1 MPLNPRPSRPITRH
15 PLLADGHPPMAVRA
29 TRMAD
34 LADENSGVSGG
45 FRRLWSRRR
54 EAGASASREL
64 ATTKAGGQP
73 PAISSAQLQ
82 ALFAHAE
89 EPAALLSAFADGV
102 AGLPGELHG
111 MGERLQSAHAD
122 SDWPRYGRALRQLV
136 DKYIRTIQDEPL
148 SGEAE
153 QLRDLLHHL
162 LVGGMEHLLRD
173 DATLLPQAHTLADR
187 VRQWQP
193 AQPLAELGSDLKELC
208 QQVGLRTHEV
218 NDAQEL
224 MRSLFDLLLENVG
237 ELIEDGSWLQDQIG
251 AVRQLLAGPLD
262 RTALEQTR
270 AGLREVIYKQGLLK
284 QGLAE
289 SKASMKEMMVTFVE
303 RLDGMASSTGEY
315 HDRISFHAQAVRDS
329 RSIAELG
336 KRMEDILDDT
346 AQVQAQALRARDS
359 LLEARREVEEAER
372 RVMNLEQELQSVSE
386 LVRVDQLTEALNR
399 RGFDE
404 LFKRESVRALRS
416 GQTLTLAL
424 LDLDDFRH
432 INAAHGHLGGDAALC
447 HVVALARATLRA
459 SDAIARFGGEEF
471 VLLLPETSFLEATA
485 TLERLRDR
493 LAHKPLVYEGRGILV
508 TFSAG
513 VARWQA
519 GESQDELLTR
529 ADRAMYQAKQAGK
542 NRVVAAPE

>member
-1 MPLNPRPSRPITRH
+1 
-15 PLLADGHPPMAVRA
+15 
-29 TRMAD
+29 MAD
-34 LADENSGVSGG
+34 VADDNSGIAGG
-45 FRRLWSRRR
+45 IRRLWSRRR
-54 EAGASASREL
+54 EAGVTASREL
-64 ATTKAGGQP
+64 ATTTTAGP
-73 PAISSAQLQ
+73 RTAISSTQLQ

-102 AGLPGELHG
+102 AGLPGELHA
-111 MGERLQSAHAD
+111 MGERLQSAHTD
-122 SDWPRYGRALRQLV
+122 NDWPRYGRALRQLV

-148 SGEAE
+148 AGEAE
-153 QLRDLLHHL
+153 QLRDLLYQL
-162 LVGGMEHLLRD
+162 LVGGMEQLLRD
-173 DATLLPQAHTLADR
+173 DGALLPQAHALADR
-187 VRQWQP
+187 VRQWQ
-193 AQPLAELGSDLKELC
+193 ANQPIGDLGSDLRDLC
-208 QQVGLRTHEV
+208 RQVGQRTQEV
-218 NDAQEL
+218 DDAQEL

-289 SKASMKEMMVTFVE
+289 SKASMKDMMVTFVE

-315 HDRISFHAQAVRDS
+315 HDRISFHAQAVRES

-336 KRMEDILDDT
+336 KRMEDILEDT

-359 LLEARREVEEAER
+359 LMEARREVEEAER

-386 LVRVDQLTEALNR
+386 LVRVDQLTDALNR

-447 HVVALARATLRA
+447 HVVTLARATLRA
-459 SDAIARFGGEEF
+459 SDAVARFGGEEF
-471 VLLLPETSFLEATA
+471 VLLLPETSFLEAMG

-493 LAHKPLVYEGRGILV
+493 LAHKPLVYEGRGIV
-508 TFSAG
+508 ATFSAG
-513 VARWQA
+513 VARWVP
-519 GESQDELLTR
+519 GESQDDLLAR

>member
-1 MPLNPRPSRPITRH
+1 MTDAADDNSVRPSG
-15 PLLADGHPPMAVRA
+15 L
-29 TRMAD
+29 
-34 LADENSGVSGG
+34 
-45 FRRLWSRRR
+45 RRLWARRR
-54 EAGASASREL
+54 EPEASASRDLVSRTPGEPR
-64 ATTKAGGQP
+64 P
-73 PAISSAQLQ
+73 PSISAAQLQ
-82 ALFAHAE
+82 ALFASAT
-89 EPAALLSAFADGV
+89 EPTALLSAFAHGV
-102 AGLPGELHG
+102 AGLPGELRG
-111 MGERLQSAHAD
+111 MGERLQSAHVD
-122 SDWPRYGRALRQLV
+122 NDWPRYGRALRQLI

-148 SGEAE
+148 AGEAE
-153 QLRDLLHHL
+153 QLRDLLHHA
-162 LVGGMEHLLRD
+162 LVGGLESLLRD
-173 DATLLPQAHTLADR
+173 DAALLPQAHALADR
-187 VRQWQP
+187 VRLWQP
-193 AQPLAELGSDLKELC
+193 AQPLDPLGNELKELC

-262 RTALEQTR
+262 RTSLEQTR

-303 RLDGMASSTGEY
+303 RLDGMANSTGEF
-315 HDRISFHAQAVRDS
+315 HDRISFHAQAVRES

-336 KRMEDILDDT
+336 KRMEDILQDT
-346 AQVQAQALRARDS
+346 AEVQAQALRSRDS
-359 LLEARREVEEAER
+359 LLEARREVEAAEQ
-372 RVMNLEQELQSVSE
+372 RVADLELELQSVSE
-386 LVRVDQLTEALNR
+386 LVRVDQLTDALNR

-416 GQTLTLAL
+416 GQTLSLAM

-447 HVVALARATLRA
+447 HVVVMARATLRA

-471 VLLLPETSFLEATA
+471 VLLLPDTSFLEATG
-485 TLERLRDR
+485 TLERLRGR
-493 LAHKPLVYEGRGILV
+493 LSHKPLIYEGRGIMV

-513 VARWQA
+513 VARWRP
-519 GESQDELLTR
+519 GESQDDLLAR

-542 NRVVAAPE
+542 DRIVAAEE

>member
-1 MPLNPRPSRPITRH
+1 
-15 PLLADGHPPMAVRA
+15 
-29 TRMAD
+29 MAD
-34 LADENSGVSGG
+34 VADDNSGVTGG

-54 EAGASASREL
+54 EADAPASREL
-64 ATTKAGGQP
+64 ATTRGVGPKT
-73 PAISSAQLQ
+73 AISSAQLQ

-89 EPAALLSAFADGV
+89 EPGALLSAFADGV

-111 MGERLQSAHAD
+111 MGERLQSALAD
-122 SDWPRYGRALRQLV
+122 NDWPRYGRALRQLV

-148 SGEAE
+148 SGEAD

-162 LVGGMEHLLRD
+162 LVGGMEHLLRE
-173 DATLLPQAHTLADR
+173 DAALLPQTHALADR

-193 AQPLAELGSDLKELC
+193 AQPLAALGNDLKELC

-303 RLDGMASSTGEY
+303 RLDGMANSTGEF

-336 KRMEDILDDT
+336 RRMEDILEDT

-359 LLEARREVEEAER
+359 LLEARREVEDAER
-372 RVMNLEQELQSVSE
+372 RVMDLEQELQSVSE

-459 SDAIARFGGEEF
+459 TDAVARFGGEEF
-471 VLLLPETSFLEATA
+471 VLLLPETSFLEAMG

-513 VARWQA
+513 VARWQP
-519 GESQDELLTR
+519 GESQDELLAR

>member
-1 MPLNPRPSRPITRH
+1 
-15 PLLADGHPPMAVRA
+15 
-29 TRMAD
+29 MAD
-34 LADENSGVSGG
+34 AADDNSGISGG

-54 EAGASASREL
+54 ESAAPASREIAPTKA
-64 ATTKAGGQP
+64 ATTG
-73 PAISSAQLQ
+73 PAISAAQLQ
-82 ALFAHAE
+82 ALFARAE

-153 QLRDLLHHL
+153 QIRDLLHHV

-173 DATLLPQAHTLADR
+173 DTLLLPQAHALADR

-193 AQPLAELGSDLKELC
+193 AQPLAELGSELKELC

-218 NDAQEL
+218 NDAQDL

-315 HDRISFHAQAVRDS
+315 HDRISFHAQAVRES

-336 KRMEDILDDT
+336 KRMEDILADT
-346 AQVQAQALRARDS
+346 ATVQAQAARARDS

-447 HVVALARATLRA
+447 HVVALARNTLRA
-459 SDAIARFGGEEF
+459 TDAVARFGGEEF
-471 VLLLPETSFLEATA
+471 VLLLPDTSFLEAMG

-513 VARWQA
+513 VARWRP
-519 GESQDELLTR
+519 GESQDELLAR

>member
-1 MPLNPRPSRPITRH
+1 MTDAADDNSVRPSG
-15 PLLADGHPPMAVRA
+15 L
-29 TRMAD
+29 
-34 LADENSGVSGG
+34 
-45 FRRLWSRRR
+45 RRLWARRR
-54 EAGASASREL
+54 EPEASSAREL
-64 ATTKAGGQP
+64 APRGETRQP
-73 PAISSAQLQ
+73 SISATQLQ
-82 ALFAHAE
+82 ALFASAT
-89 EPAALLSAFADGV
+89 EPAALLSAFAHGV
-102 AGLPGELHG
+102 AGLPGELRG
-111 MGERLQSAHAD
+111 MGERLQSAHGD
-122 SDWPRYGRALRQLV
+122 NDWPRYGRALRQLI

-148 SGEAE
+148 AGEAE
-153 QLRDLLHHL
+153 QLRDLLHHA
-162 LVGGMEHLLRD
+162 LVGGLESLLRD
-173 DATLLPQAHTLADR
+173 DAVLLPQAHALADR

-193 AQPLAELGSDLKELC
+193 AQPLDPLGNELKELC

-218 NDAQEL
+218 DDAQEL

-262 RTALEQTR
+262 RTSLEQTR

-303 RLDGMASSTGEY
+303 RLDGMANSTGEY
-315 HDRISFHAQAVRDS
+315 HDRISFHAQAVRES

-336 KRMEDILDDT
+336 KRMEDILQDT
-346 AQVQAQALRARDS
+346 AEVQAQALRSRDS
-359 LLEARREVEEAER
+359 LLEARREVEAAEQ
-372 RVMNLEQELQSVSE
+372 RVADLELELQSVSE
-386 LVRVDQLTEALNR
+386 LVRVDQLTDALNR

-416 GQTLTLAL
+416 GQTLSLAM

-459 SDAIARFGGEEF
+459 SDAVARFGGEEF
-471 VLLLPETSFLEATA
+471 VLLLPETSFLEAMG

-493 LAHKPLVYEGRGILV
+493 LAHKPLVYEGRGIV
-508 TFSAG
+508 ATFSAG
-513 VARWQA
+513 VARWVP
-519 GESQDELLTR
+519 GESQDDLLAR

>member
-1 MPLNPRPSRPITRH
+1 
-15 PLLADGHPPMAVRA
+15 
-29 TRMAD
+29 MAD
-34 LADENSGVSGG
+34 AADDNSGISGG

-54 EAGASASREL
+54 ESAAPASREIAPTKA
-64 ATTKAGGQP
+64 ATTG
-73 PAISSAQLQ
+73 PAISAAQLQ
-82 ALFAHAE
+82 ALFARAE

-153 QLRDLLHHL
+153 QMRDLLHHV

-173 DATLLPQAHTLADR
+173 DTLLLPQAHALADR
-187 VRQWQP
+187 VRHWQP
-193 AQPLAELGSDLKELC
+193 AQPLVELGSELKELC

-218 NDAQEL
+218 NDAQDL

-315 HDRISFHAQAVRDS
+315 HDRISFHAQAIRDS

-336 KRMEDILDDT
+336 KRMEDILADT
-346 AQVQAQALRARDS
+346 ATVQAQAARARDS

-372 RVMNLEQELQSVSE
+372 RVLDLEQELQSVSE

-447 HVVALARATLRA
+447 HVVALARNTLRA
-459 SDAIARFGGEEF
+459 TDAVARFGGEEF
-471 VLLLPETSFLEATA
+471 VLLLPDTSFLEAMG

-513 VARWQA
+513 VARWRP
-519 GESQDELLTR
+519 GESQDELLAR

>member
-1 MPLNPRPSRPITRH
+1 
-15 PLLADGHPPMAVRA
+15 
-29 TRMAD
+29 MAD
-34 LADENSGVSGG
+34 VADDNSGIAGG
-45 FRRLWSRRR
+45 FRRLWSRRS
-54 EAGASASREL
+54 EAGASTSREL
-64 ATTKAGGQP
+64 ATTRAAGP
-73 PAISSAQLQ
+73 PLAISSAQLQ

-89 EPAALLSAFADGV
+89 EPGALLSAFADGV

-122 SDWPRYGRALRQLV
+122 SDWPRYARALRQLV

-162 LVGGMEHLLRD
+162 LVAGMEHLLRD
-173 DATLLPQAHTLADR
+173 DAALLPQAHALADR

-193 AQPLAELGSDLKELC
+193 AQPLAELGSGLKELC

-218 NDAQEL
+218 SDAQEL

-289 SKASMKEMMVTFVE
+289 SKVSMKEMMVTFVE

-336 KRMEDILDDT
+336 KRMEDILEDT
-346 AQVQAQALRARDS
+346 AQVQAQALRSRDS

-372 RVMNLEQELQSVSE
+372 RVMDLEQELQSVSE

-404 LFKRESVRALRS
+404 LFKRESVRAQRS
-416 GQTLTLAL
+416 GQTLSLAL

-459 SDAIARFGGEEF
+459 SDAVARFGGEEF
-471 VLLLPETSFLEATA
+471 VLLLPETSFLEAMG
-485 TLERLRDR
+485 TLERLRSR
-493 LAHKPLVYEGRGILV
+493 LAHKPLVYDGRGILV

-513 VARWQA
+513 VARWQT
-519 GESQDELLTR
+519 GESQDELLAR

>member
-1 MPLNPRPSRPITRH
+1 
-15 PLLADGHPPMAVRA
+15 
-29 TRMAD
+29 MAD
-34 LADENSGVSGG
+34 VADDNSGIAGG
-45 FRRLWSRRR
+45 LRRLWPRRR
-54 EAGASASREL
+54 EAVAPASREL
-64 ATTKAGGQP
+64 ATTKTSSQR

-82 ALFAHAE
+82 ALFVHAE
-89 EPAALLSAFADGV
+89 EPATLLSAFADGV

-111 MGERLQSAHAD
+111 MGERLQSAHAEA
-122 SDWPRYGRALRQLV
+122 DWPRYGRALRQLI

-148 SGEAE
+148 AGEAE

-173 DATLLPQAHTLADR
+173 DGALLPQAHALADR
-187 VRQWQP
+187 VRQWQ
-193 AQPLAELGSDLKELC
+193 ANQPIGDLDTDLRELC
-208 QQVGLRTHEV
+208 LQVGQRTHEV
-218 NDAQEL
+218 DDAQEL

-303 RLDGMASSTGEY
+303 RLDGMASSTGEF

-336 KRMEDILDDT
+336 KRMEDILEDT

-359 LLEARREVEEAER
+359 LMEARREVEEAER
-372 RVMNLEQELQSVSE
+372 RVQDLEQELQSVSE

-416 GQTLTLAL
+416 GQTLSLAL

-447 HVVALARATLRA
+447 HVVTLARATLRA
-459 SDAIARFGGEEF
+459 TDAVARFGGEEF
-471 VLLLPETSFLEATA
+471 VLLLPETSFLEAMG

-493 LAHKPLVYEGRGILV
+493 LAHKPLVYDGRGILV

-513 VARWQA
+513 VARWHP
-519 GESQDELLTR
+519 GESQDELLAR

-542 NRVVAAPE
+542 DRVIAAPE

>member
-1 MPLNPRPSRPITRH
+1 
-15 PLLADGHPPMAVRA
+15 
-29 TRMAD
+29 MAD
-34 LADENSGVSGG
+34 AADDNSGISGG

-54 EAGASASREL
+54 EAAAPASREL
-64 ATTKAGGQP
+64 ATTKTTARG
-73 PAISSAQLQ
+73 PAISAAQLQ

-89 EPAALLSAFADGV
+89 EPGALLSAFADGV

-122 SDWPRYGRALRQLV
+122 NDWPRYGRALRQLV

-153 QLRDLLHHL
+153 QMRDLLHHL

-173 DATLLPQAHTLADR
+173 DTTLLPQANALADR

-193 AQPLAELGSDLKELC
+193 AQPLAELGNDLKELC

-315 HDRISFHAQAVRDS
+315 HDRISFHAQAVRES

-336 KRMEDILDDT
+336 KRMEDILADT
-346 AQVQAQALRARDS
+346 ATVQAQAARARDS

-447 HVVALARATLRA
+447 HVVALARNTLRA
-459 SDAIARFGGEEF
+459 TDAVARFGGEEF
-471 VLLLPETSFLEATA
+471 VLLLPETSFLEAMG

-513 VARWQA
+513 VARWQP
-519 GESQDELLTR
+519 GESQDELLAR

>member
-1 MPLNPRPSRPITRH
+1 
-15 PLLADGHPPMAVRA
+15 
-29 TRMAD
+29 MAD
-34 LADENSGVSGG
+34 AADDNSGISGG

-54 EAGASASREL
+54 EAAAPASREL
-64 ATTKAGGQP
+64 ATTKTTAPGT
-73 PAISSAQLQ
+73 AISAAQLQ

-89 EPAALLSAFADGV
+89 EPGALLSAFADGV

-122 SDWPRYGRALRQLV
+122 NDWPRYGRALRQLV

-153 QLRDLLHHL
+153 QMRDLLHHL

-173 DATLLPQAHTLADR
+173 DTTLLPQAHALADR

-193 AQPLAELGSDLKELC
+193 AQPLAELGSELKELC

-315 HDRISFHAQAVRDS
+315 HDRISFHAQAVRES

-336 KRMEDILDDT
+336 KRMEDILEDT
-346 AQVQAQALRARDS
+346 ATVQAQAARARDS

-447 HVVALARATLRA
+447 HVVALARNTLRA
-459 SDAIARFGGEEF
+459 TDAVARFGGEEF
-471 VLLLPETSFLEATA
+471 VLLLPETSFLEAMG

-513 VARWQA
+513 VARWQP
-519 GESQDELLTR
+519 GESQDELLAR

>member
-1 MPLNPRPSRPITRH
+1 
-15 PLLADGHPPMAVRA
+15 
-29 TRMAD
+29 MAD
-34 LADENSGVSGG
+34 VADDNSGIAGG
-45 FRRLWSRRR
+45 IRRLWSRRR
-54 EAGASASREL
+54 EAGVPASREL
-64 ATTKAGGQP
+64 ATTTTAGP
-73 PAISSAQLQ
+73 RTAISSTQLQ

-102 AGLPGELHG
+102 AGLPGELHA
-111 MGERLQSAHAD
+111 MGERLQSAHTD
-122 SDWPRYGRALRQLV
+122 NDWPRYGRALRQLV

-148 SGEAE
+148 AGEAE
-153 QLRDLLHHL
+153 QLRDLLYQL
-162 LVGGMEHLLRD
+162 LVGGMEQLLRD
-173 DATLLPQAHTLADR
+173 DGALLPQAHALADR
-187 VRQWQP
+187 VRQWQ
-193 AQPLAELGSDLKELC
+193 ANQPIGDLGSDLRDLC
-208 QQVGLRTHEV
+208 RQVGQRTQEV
-218 NDAQEL
+218 DDAQEL

-289 SKASMKEMMVTFVE
+289 SKASMKDMMVTFVE

-315 HDRISFHAQAVRDS
+315 HDRISFHAQAVRES

-336 KRMEDILDDT
+336 KRMEDILEDT

-359 LLEARREVEEAER
+359 LMEARREVEEAER

-386 LVRVDQLTEALNR
+386 LVRVDQLTDALNR

-447 HVVALARATLRA
+447 HVVTLARATLRA
-459 SDAIARFGGEEF
+459 SDAVARFGGEEF
-471 VLLLPETSFLEATA
+471 VLLLPETSFLEAMG

-493 LAHKPLVYEGRGILV
+493 LAHKPLVYEGRGIVV

-513 VARWQA
+513 VARWVP
-519 GESQDELLTR
+519 GESQDDLLAR

>member
-1 MPLNPRPSRPITRH
+1 
-15 PLLADGHPPMAVRA
+15 
-29 TRMAD
+29 MAD
-34 LADENSGVSGG
+34 VADDNSGIAGG
-45 FRRLWSRRR
+45 LRRLWSRRR
-54 EAGASASREL
+54 EAGAPASREL
-64 ATTKAGGQP
+64 ATTKAAGP
-73 PAISSAQLQ
+73 RTAISSAQLQ
-82 ALFAHAE
+82 ALFAPAE
-89 EPAALLSAFADGV
+89 EPGALLSAFADGV
-102 AGLPGELHG
+102 TGLPGELHG
-111 MGERLQSAHAD
+111 MGERMQSAHKD
-122 SDWPRYGRALRQLV
+122 NDWPRYGRALRQLV

-148 SGEAE
+148 AGEAE
-153 QLRDLLHHL
+153 QLRDLLYQL
-162 LVGGMEHLLRD
+162 LVGGMEQLLRD
-173 DATLLPQAHTLADR
+173 DGALLPQAHALADR
-187 VRQWQP
+187 VRQWQ
-193 AQPLAELGSDLKELC
+193 ANQPIGDLGTDLRDLC
-208 QQVGLRTHEV
+208 QQVGQRTHEV
-218 NDAQEL
+218 DDAQEL

-289 SKASMKEMMVTFVE
+289 SKASMKDMMVTFVE

-336 KRMEDILDDT
+336 KRMEDILEDT

-359 LLEARREVEEAER
+359 LMEARREVEEAER

-386 LVRVDQLTEALNR
+386 LVRVDQLTDALNR

-459 SDAIARFGGEEF
+459 SDAVARFGGEEF
-471 VLLLPETSFLEATA
+471 VLLLPETSFLEAMG

-493 LAHKPLVYEGRGILV
+493 LAHKPLVYEGRGIVV

-513 VARWQA
+513 VARWVP
-519 GESQDELLTR
+519 GESQDDLLAR

>member
-1 MPLNPRPSRPITRH
+1 
-15 PLLADGHPPMAVRA
+15 
-29 TRMAD
+29 MAD
-34 LADENSGVSGG
+34 VADDNSGIAGG
-45 FRRLWSRRR
+45 IRRLWSRRR
-54 EAGASASREL
+54 EAGVPASREL
-64 ATTKAGGQP
+64 ATTTTAGP
-73 PAISSAQLQ
+73 RTAISSTQLQ

-102 AGLPGELHG
+102 AGLPGELHA
-111 MGERLQSAHAD
+111 MGERLQSAHTD
-122 SDWPRYGRALRQLV
+122 NDWPRYGRALRQLV

-148 SGEAE
+148 AGEAE
-153 QLRDLLHHL
+153 QLRDLLYQL
-162 LVGGMEHLLRD
+162 LVGGMEQLLRD
-173 DATLLPQAHTLADR
+173 DGALLPQAHALADR
-187 VRQWQP
+187 VRQWQ
-193 AQPLAELGSDLKELC
+193 ANQPIGDLGSDLRDLC
-208 QQVGLRTHEV
+208 RQVGQRTQEV
-218 NDAQEL
+218 DDAQEL

-289 SKASMKEMMVTFVE
+289 SKASMKDMMVTFVE

-315 HDRISFHAQAVRDS
+315 HDRISFHAQAVRES

-336 KRMEDILDDT
+336 KRMEDILEDT

-359 LLEARREVEEAER
+359 LMEARREVEEAER

-386 LVRVDQLTEALNR
+386 LVRVDQLTDALNR

-447 HVVALARATLRA
+447 HVVTLARATLRA
-459 SDAIARFGGEEF
+459 SDAVARFGGEEF
-471 VLLLPETSFLEATA
+471 VLLLPETSFLEAMG

-493 LAHKPLVYEGRGILV
+493 LAHKPLVYEGRGIV
-508 TFSAG
+508 ATFSAG
-513 VARWQA
+513 VARWVP
-519 GESQDELLTR
+519 GESQDDLLAR

>member
-1 MPLNPRPSRPITRH
+1 
-15 PLLADGHPPMAVRA
+15 
-29 TRMAD
+29 MAD
-34 LADENSGVSGG
+34 VADENSGIAGG
-45 FRRLWSRRR
+45 FRRLWPRRR
-54 EAGASASREL
+54 EAGAPTSREL
-64 ATTKAGGQP
+64 ATTPPARPG

-89 EPAALLSAFADGV
+89 EPGALLSAFADGV

-122 SDWPRYGRALRQLV
+122 ADWPRYGRAMRQLV

-173 DATLLPQAHTLADR
+173 DTTLLPQAHALADR

-193 AQPLAELGSDLKELC
+193 AQPLAELGHDMKELC
-208 QQVGLRTHEV
+208 LQVGLRTHEV

-251 AVRQLLAGPLD
+251 AVRQLLSGPLD

-315 HDRISFHAQAVRDS
+315 HDRISFHAQAIRDS

-359 LLEARREVEEAER
+359 LMEARREVEEAER

-386 LVRVDQLTEALNR
+386 LVRVDQLTDALNR

-416 GQTLTLAL
+416 GQTLSLAL

-459 SDAIARFGGEEF
+459 SDAVARFGGEEF
-471 VLLLPETSFLEATA
+471 VLLLPDTSFLEAMG

-493 LAHKPLVYEGRGILV
+493 LAHKPLVYEGRGIV
-508 TFSAG
+508 ATFSAG
-513 VARWQA
+513 VARWLP
-519 GESQDELLTR
+519 GESQDELLAR

-542 NRVVAAPE
+542 NRVVAATE

>member
-1 MPLNPRPSRPITRH
+1 
-15 PLLADGHPPMAVRA
+15 
-29 TRMAD
+29 MAD
-34 LADENSGVSGG
+34 VADENSGIPGG
-45 FRRLWSRRR
+45 LRRFWSRRR
-54 EAGASASREL
+54 EAAASTSRDL
-64 ATTKAGGQP
+64 ATTSGARSR
-73 PAISSAQLQ
+73 PAISGAQLQ
-82 ALFAHAE
+82 ALFARAE
-89 EPAALLSAFADGV
+89 EPGPLLSAFADGI
-102 AGLPGELHG
+102 AGLPGELQG

-122 SDWPRYGRALRQLV
+122 GDWPRYGRALRQLI

-153 QLRDLLHHL
+153 QLRDLLHHVL
-162 LVGGMEHLLRD
+162 AGGIEHLLRD
-173 DATLLPQAHTLADR
+173 DATLLPQAHALADR

-193 AQPLAELGSDLKELC
+193 AQPLDALGSDLKELC
-208 QQVGLRTHEV
+208 RLVGLRTHEV

-315 HDRISFHAQAVRDS
+315 HDRISFHAQAVRES

-346 AQVQAQALRARDS
+346 ARVQAQALRARDS
-359 LLEARREVEEAER
+359 LLEARREVEAAER
-372 RVMNLEQELQSVSE
+372 RVANLEEELQSVSA

-399 RGFDE
+399 RGFDD

-416 GQTLTLAL
+416 GQTLSLAL

-447 HVVALARATLRA
+447 HVVAMARATLRA
-459 SDAIARFGGEEF
+459 SDAVARFGGEEF
-471 VLLLPETSFLEATA
+471 VLLLPDTSFLEATG
-485 TLERLRDR
+485 TLERLRAR
-493 LAHKPLVYEGRGILV
+493 LAHSPLLHEGRGILV

-513 VARWQA
+513 VARWLP
-519 GESQDELLTR
+519 GESQDELLAR

-542 NRVVAAPE
+542 NRVVAVER

>member
-1 MPLNPRPSRPITRH
+1 
-15 PLLADGHPPMAVRA
+15 
-29 TRMAD
+29 MAD
-34 LADENSGVSGG
+34 VADENSGIAGG
-45 FRRLWSRRR
+45 FRRLWPRRR
-54 EAGASASREL
+54 EAATPTSREL
-64 ATTKAGGQP
+64 ATTP
-73 PAISSAQLQ
+73 PARPGAAISSAQLQ

-89 EPAALLSAFADGV
+89 EPGALLSAFADGV

-122 SDWPRYGRALRQLV
+122 ADWPRYGRAMRQLI

-173 DATLLPQAHTLADR
+173 DTTLLPQAHALADR

-193 AQPLAELGSDLKELC
+193 AQPLAELGNDMKELC
-208 QQVGLRTHEV
+208 LQVGLRTHEV

-251 AVRQLLAGPLD
+251 AVRQLLSGPLD

-284 QGLAE
+284 QGLAD
-289 SKASMKEMMVTFVE
+289 SKASMKDMMVTFVE

-315 HDRISFHAQAVRDS
+315 HDRISFHAQAIRDS

-336 KRMEDILDDT
+336 KRMEDILEDT

-359 LLEARREVEEAER
+359 LMEARREVEEAER
-372 RVMNLEQELQSVSE
+372 RVMSLEQELQSVSE
-386 LVRVDQLTEALNR
+386 LVRVDQLTDALNR

-416 GQTLTLAL
+416 GQTLSLAL

-459 SDAIARFGGEEF
+459 SDAVARFGGEEF
-471 VLLLPETSFLEATA
+471 VLLLPDTSFLEAMG

-493 LAHKPLVYEGRGILV
+493 LAHKPLVYEGRGIV
-508 TFSAG
+508 ATFSAG
-513 VARWQA
+513 VARWLP
-519 GESQDELLTR
+519 GESQDELLAR

-542 NRVVAAPE
+542 NRVVAATE

>member
-1 MPLNPRPSRPITRH
+1 
-15 PLLADGHPPMAVRA
+15 
-29 TRMAD
+29 MAD
-34 LADENSGVSGG
+34 AADDNSGISGG
-45 FRRLWSRRR
+45 LRRFWSRRR
-54 EAGASASREL
+54 EATESSSHELTTTGTARSR
-64 ATTKAGGQP
+64 

-89 EPAALLSAFADGV
+89 EPAALLSAFAYGV
-102 AGLPGELHG
+102 AGLPGELQG

-122 SDWPRYGRALRQLV
+122 GDWPRYGRAMRQLI
-136 DKYIRTIQDEPL
+136 DKYIRTILDEPL

-153 QLRDLLHHL
+153 QLRDLLHQL
-162 LVGGMEHLLRD
+162 LAGGIEHLLRD
-173 DATLLPQAHTLADR
+173 DAALLPQAHALADR

-193 AQPLAELGSDLKELC
+193 AQALDPLGADLKELC
-208 QQVGLRTHEV
+208 LQVGLRTHEV

-262 RTALEQTR
+262 RTSLEQTR

-289 SKASMKEMMVTFVE
+289 SKASMKDMMVTFVE

-315 HDRISFHAQAVRDS
+315 HDRITFHAQAIRES

-336 KRMEDILDDT
+336 KRMEDILQDT
-346 AQVQAQALRARDS
+346 ADVQAQALRARDS
-359 LLEARREVEEAER
+359 LIEARREVEAAEQ
-372 RVMNLEQELQSVSE
+372 RVADLEVELQSVSE
-386 LVRVDQLTEALNR
+386 LVRVDQLTDALNR

-416 GQTLTLAL
+416 GQTLSLAM

-447 HVVALARATLRA
+447 HVVVMARATLRA

-471 VLLLPETSFLEATA
+471 VLLLPDTSFLEATG
-485 TLERLRDR
+485 TLERLRGR
-493 LAHKPLVYEGRGILV
+493 LAHKPLIHDGRGVMV

-513 VARWQA
+513 VARWRP
-519 GESQDELLTR
+519 GESQDELLAR

-542 NRVVAAPE
+542 DRIVAAEE

>member
-1 MPLNPRPSRPITRH
+1 
-15 PLLADGHPPMAVRA
+15 
-29 TRMAD
+29 MAD
-34 LADENSGVSGG
+34 VADENSGIAGG
-45 FRRLWSRRR
+45 FRRLWPRRR
-54 EAGASASREL
+54 EAATPTSREL
-64 ATTKAGGQP
+64 ATTLPARPG

-89 EPAALLSAFADGV
+89 EPGALLSAFADGV

-122 SDWPRYGRALRQLV
+122 ADWPRYGRAMRQLV

-173 DATLLPQAHTLADR
+173 DTTLLPQAHALADR

-193 AQPLAELGSDLKELC
+193 AQSLAELGHDMKELC
-208 QQVGLRTHEV
+208 LQVGLRTHEV

-251 AVRQLLAGPLD
+251 AVRQLLSGPLD

-315 HDRISFHAQAVRDS
+315 HDRISFHAQAIRDS

-359 LLEARREVEEAER
+359 LMEARREVEEAER

-386 LVRVDQLTEALNR
+386 LVRVDQLTDALNR

-416 GQTLTLAL
+416 GQTLSLAL

-459 SDAIARFGGEEF
+459 SDAVARFGGEEF
-471 VLLLPETSFLEATA
+471 VLLLPDTSFLEAMG

-493 LAHKPLVYEGRGILV
+493 LAHKPLVYEGRGIV
-508 TFSAG
+508 ATFSAG
-513 VARWQA
+513 VARWLP
-519 GESQDELLTR
+519 GESQDELLAR

-542 NRVVAAPE
+542 NRVVAATE

>member
-1 MPLNPRPSRPITRH
+1 
-15 PLLADGHPPMAVRA
+15 
-29 TRMAD
+29 MAD
-34 LADENSGVSGG
+34 VADDNSGVTGG

-54 EAGASASREL
+54 EAAAPASHEL
-64 ATTKAGGQP
+64 AMTKAAKAG

-89 EPAALLSAFADGV
+89 EPATLLSAFADGV

-111 MGERLQSAHAD
+111 MGERLQSAHTD
-122 SDWPRYGRALRQLV
+122 SDWPRYGRALRQLI
-136 DKYIRTIQDEPL
+136 DKYIRTVQDEPL
-148 SGEAE
+148 AGEAE
-153 QLRDLLHHL
+153 QLRDLLHQL
-162 LVGGMEHLLRD
+162 LVGGMEQLLRD
-173 DATLLPQAHTLADR
+173 DGALLPQAHALADR
-187 VRQWQP
+187 VRQWQ
-193 AQPLAELGSDLKELC
+193 ASQPIVDLGTDLRDLC
-208 QQVGLRTHEV
+208 QQVGQRTHEV
-218 NDAQEL
+218 DDAQEL

-289 SKASMKEMMVTFVE
+289 SKASMKDMMVTFVE

-336 KRMEDILDDT
+336 RRMEDILDDT

-404 LFKRESVRALRS
+404 LFKRESVRAVRS
-416 GQTLTLAL
+416 GQTLSLAL

-447 HVVALARATLRA
+447 HVVTLARATLRA
-459 SDAIARFGGEEF
+459 SDAVARFGGEEF
-471 VLLLPETSFLEATA
+471 VLLLPETSFLEAMG

-493 LAHKPLVYEGRGILV
+493 MAHKPLVYEGRGILV

-513 VARWQA
+513 VARWQP

-542 NRVVAAPE
+542 NRVVAAAD

>member
-1 MPLNPRPSRPITRH
+1 
-15 PLLADGHPPMAVRA
+15 
-29 TRMAD
+29 MAD
-34 LADENSGVSGG
+34 VADENSGIAGG
-45 FRRLWSRRR
+45 FRRLWPRRR
-54 EAGASASREL
+54 EAAAPTSREL
-64 ATTKAGGQP
+64 ATTPPARPG

-89 EPAALLSAFADGV
+89 EPGALLSAFADGV

-122 SDWPRYGRALRQLV
+122 ADWPRYGRAMRQLV

-173 DATLLPQAHTLADR
+173 DTTLLPQAHALADR

-193 AQPLAELGSDLKELC
+193 AQPLAELGHDMKELC
-208 QQVGLRTHEV
+208 LQVGLRTHEV

-251 AVRQLLAGPLD
+251 AVRQLLSGPLD

-315 HDRISFHAQAVRDS
+315 HDRISFHAQAIRDS

-359 LLEARREVEEAER
+359 LMEARREVEEAER

-386 LVRVDQLTEALNR
+386 LVRVDQLTDALNR

-416 GQTLTLAL
+416 GQTLSLAL

-459 SDAIARFGGEEF
+459 SDAVARFGGEEF
-471 VLLLPETSFLEATA
+471 VLLLPDTSFLEAMG

-493 LAHKPLVYEGRGILV
+493 LAHKPLVYEGRGIV
-508 TFSAG
+508 ATFSAG
-513 VARWQA
+513 VARWLP
-519 GESQDELLTR
+519 GESQDELLAR

-542 NRVVAAPE
+542 NRVVAATE

>member
-1 MPLNPRPSRPITRH
+1 
-15 PLLADGHPPMAVRA
+15 
-29 TRMAD
+29 MAD
-34 LADENSGVSGG
+34 VADDNSGVTGG
-45 FRRLWSRRR
+45 FRRLWARRR
-54 EAGASASREL
+54 DGGASASREL
-64 ATTKAGGQP
+64 ATTRAAGP
-73 PAISSAQLQ
+73 HPAISSAQLQ
-82 ALFAHAE
+82 ALFAQAE
-89 EPAALLSAFADGV
+89 EPGALLSAFADGV

-111 MGERLQSAHAD
+111 MGERLQSAQAD
-122 SDWPRYGRALRQLV
+122 KDWPRYGRALRQLI

-148 SGEAE
+148 AGEAE

-162 LVGGMEHLLRD
+162 LVGGMEQLLRD
-173 DATLLPQAHTLADR
+173 DGALLPQAHALADR
-187 VRQWQP
+187 VRQWQ
-193 AQPLAELGSDLKELC
+193 ANQPIGELGTDLRDLC
-208 QQVGLRTHEV
+208 QQVSQRSHEV
-218 NDAQEL
+218 DDAQEL

-303 RLDGMASSTGEY
+303 RLDGMANSTGEY

-336 KRMEDILDDT
+336 KRMEDILEDT

-447 HVVALARATLRA
+447 HVVTLARATLRA
-459 SDAIARFGGEEF
+459 TDAVARFGGEEF
-471 VLLLPETSFLEATA
+471 VLLLPETSFLEAMG

-513 VARWQA
+513 VARWQP
-519 GESQDELLTR
+519 GESQDELLAR